1 MSRPKSMGKDK
12 QSDTLSMAQPK
23 SLQKMNQ
30 SISNLAAEIDE
41 YGGDKQANIKR
52 TQARRKRDQL
62 KEQENSAGQLGIKEL
77 FEKYKDL
84 LHKYDK
90 LQGSYDKLQAD
101 AEMRKESF
109 HRQQSKLVGEMDG
122 FKASMARQE
131 DQRAR
136 GIDNRM
142 EEFREKHGQIQ
153 EKIFEMKDKTAAILQ
168 EQEHDLLRAFRAR
181 MYDVT
186 MQLEKERNQK
196 DDGALEWIDKAR
208 ALGKELDVYKT
219 EAVRLDKVNERL
231 QKENNR
237 LRLQFKSQ
245 EEDRDEL
252 VRQVLA
258 LKRETAKLRQDLDRS
273 QAVPPPSSPQAAVVE
288 SLGGQ
293 DESKGVRL
301 QPLLP

>member
-23 SLQKMNQ
+23 SLQKMNKN
-30 SISNLAAEIDE
+30 ISNLAAEIDE
-41 YGGDKQANIKR
+41 FRDDKQANIKS
-52 TQARRKRDQL
+52 TQVRRNRQKL
-62 KEQENSAGQLGIKEL
+62 KEQESSAGQLGIKEL
-77 FEKYKDL
+77 FDKYKDL

-142 EEFREKHGQIQ
+142 LEFRDKHEKIQ

-168 EQEHDLLRAFRAR
+168 EQ
-181 MYDVT
+181 
-186 MQLEKERNQK
+186 
-196 DDGALEWIDKAR
+196 
-208 ALGKELDVYKT
+208 
-219 EAVRLDKVNERL
+219 VRLCFFN
-231 QKENNR
+231 
-237 LRLQFKSQ
+237 
-245 EEDRDEL
+245 
-252 VRQVLA
+252 A
-258 LKRETAKLRQDLDRS
+258 LY
-273 QAVPPPSSPQAAVVE
+273 SPTFI
-288 SLGGQ
+288 S
-293 DESKGVRL
+293 
-301 QPLLP
+301 